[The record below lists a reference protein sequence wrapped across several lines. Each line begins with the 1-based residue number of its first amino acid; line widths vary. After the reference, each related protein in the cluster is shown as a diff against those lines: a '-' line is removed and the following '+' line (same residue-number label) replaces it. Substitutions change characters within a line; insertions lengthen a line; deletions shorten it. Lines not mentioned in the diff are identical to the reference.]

1 MRPCLGKNP
10 RTGAVE
16 IDPDRTSTA
25 ANIPRSEV
33 PTISA
38 KLAALARCDVR
49 QLETFQV
56 LHYLALEPDPNP
68 NPNPNPDPPP
78 TLALA
83 LALTLPLPLTRCCS
97 TRGASSSERTPTA
110 SQARPPP
117 AALQTPAGS

>member
-1 MRPCLGKNP
+1 MFRHRLVRKARGHMRPCLGKNP

-56 LHYLALEPDPNP
+56 
-68 NPNPNPDPPP
+68 
-78 TLALA
+78 
-83 LALTLPLPLTRCCS
+83 
-97 TRGASSSERTPTA
+97 
-110 SQARPPP
+110 Q
-117 AALQTPAGS
+117 

>member
-1 MRPCLGKNP
+1 MAQKLASEAPVGRRLSQLVPIHRLVLKARGHMRPCLGKNP

-56 LHYLALEPDPNP
+56 
-68 NPNPNPDPPP
+68 
-78 TLALA
+78 
-83 LALTLPLPLTRCCS
+83 
-97 TRGASSSERTPTA
+97 
-110 SQARPPP
+110 Q
-117 AALQTPAGS
+117 